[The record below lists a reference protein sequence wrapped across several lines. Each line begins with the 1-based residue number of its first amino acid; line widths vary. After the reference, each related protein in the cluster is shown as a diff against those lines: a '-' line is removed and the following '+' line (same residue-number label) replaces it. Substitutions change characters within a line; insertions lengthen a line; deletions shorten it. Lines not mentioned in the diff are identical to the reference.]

1 MIRFLT
7 IIALLFSTNSFAK
20 KGSFSSYGVGVF
32 DKNSSTA
39 DVKLF
44 SIGYQDEWLWF
55 LDQKYEGGLWAD
67 TRRDIGRS
75 SSGYIAYS
83 IGTEASRDWFYIHS
97 FWGLALITH
106 TDSKLSTPYQFMQD
120 LGLGFEGDNKVR
132 IGLNYKHISNAGI
145 KEPNR
150 GRDFLQIKIQI
161 PY

>member
-1 MIRFLT
+1 LIKTLA
-7 IIALLFSTNSFAK
+7 IAALLLPTIGFAK
-20 KGSFSSYGVGVF
+20 QGSFSSYGVGVF

-44 SIGYQDEWLWF
+44 SIGYQDKLIWF
-55 LDQKYEGGLWAD
+55 LDQKYEGGLWTD
-67 TRRDIGRS
+67 IRRDMGRS

-83 IGTEASRDWFYIHS
+83 LGTEASKDWFYIHS

-106 TDSKLSTPYQFMQD
+106 TDAYLGTPYQFMQD
-120 LGLGFEGDNKVR
+120 LGLGFEGDNEVR

-145 KEPNR
+145 KEPNKS
-150 GRDFLQIKIQI
+150 RDFLQIKIQI